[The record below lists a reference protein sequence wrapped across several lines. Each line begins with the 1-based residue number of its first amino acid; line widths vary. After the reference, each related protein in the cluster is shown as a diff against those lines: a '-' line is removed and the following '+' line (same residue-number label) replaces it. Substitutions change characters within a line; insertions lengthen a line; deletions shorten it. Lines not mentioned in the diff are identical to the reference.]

1 MKEIEVNY
9 IGLPIE
15 LKKQVITEEQ
25 LAAIIQGKLKAA
37 AEKRAREHKRN
48 TER

>member
-25 LAAIIQGKLKAA
+25 LAAIIQGELKAA
-37 AEKRAREHKRN
+37 AKKELVKIGRAHV
-48 TER
+48 